1 MKPRLLKTFID
12 LVKINETSGQEK
24 EVVKYVRNRLEKL
37 KIRVCTDSYGNLI
50 GYWPGEGNPL
60 LLSTHMDIPEPM
72 RNFDYRIKEN
82 IVTANGDSILGA
94 DPKSGLAVI
103 LELVSYLAERKIK
116 TRPIEI
122 VLTKEEER
130 GLVGARNLDYALVSA
145 KEGIVL
151 DESGGCNNMVVKA
164 PTFCK
169 LSIFIKGKAAH
180 ISEPEKGVNALK
192 IAAEAITKLE
202 LGLIK
207 PGVTFNI
214 GIFRSGTAANTVP
227 DSAEMEADVRS
238 FDEVKIKQ
246 AVAEIKKALTDTAN
260 KYGGKAK
267 IVSEY
272 GYFGYEIAKRSD
284 LIKKLKRTYIKLGM
298 KPNFLTTYGGS
309 DANIFNRKGIMCVAI
324 GSGYYNPHQYTEYVN
339 LSDMETL
346 MNFLVEYISIRRL
359 SAGAEIRLT

>member
-1 MKPRLLKTFID
+1 MKQRLLKTFTD

-24 EVVKYVRNRLEKL
+24 EVIRYVRDRFEKL
-37 KIRVCTDSYGNLI
+37 KIKVYADSYGNLI
-50 GYWPGEGNPL
+50 AYWPGEGNPL

-72 RNFDYRIKEN
+72 RNFDYQIKGK
-82 IVTANGDSILGA
+82 IVRANGDSILGA

-103 LELVSYLAERKIK
+103 LELVGYLTEKKLK

-122 VLTKEEER
+122 VLTREEEK
-130 GLVGARNLDYALVSA
+130 GLVGAKNLDYSLISV

-151 DESGGCNNMVVKA
+151 DETGAGSNVVTGA

-180 ISEPEKGVNALK
+180 VSEPEKGVNALK
-192 IAAEAITKLE
+192 IAAEAISELD

-227 DSAEMEADVRS
+227 DSAAMEADVRS
-238 FDEVKIKQ
+238 FNEKEIKQ
-246 AVAEIKKALTDTAN
+246 AIDKIKKVFTDSSN

-267 IVSEY
+267 IISEY
-272 GYFGYEIAKRSD
+272 GYFGYEIEKDSN
-284 LIKKLKRTYIKLGM
+284 LIKKLNQTYMKLGM
-298 KPNFLTTYGGS
+298 KPNFYATFGGS
-309 DANIFNRKGIMCVAI
+309 DANIFNRKGITCVAI
-324 GSGYYNPHQYTEYVN
+324 GSGYYNPHQYDEYVD
-339 LSDMETL
+339 LQDMENL
-346 MNFLVEYISIRRL
+346 LKFLVEYISNRR
-359 SAGAEIRLT
+359 SSVGAGISLT